1 MAKIIKWH
9 YGVRLLYTSRLASL
23 AEQAHAVK
31 TKLNEK
37 RANKAARKSRPR

>member
-1 MAKIIKWH
+1 MAIFRKWH

-31 TKLNEK
+31 TKMN
-37 RANKAARKSRPR
+37 